1 MQMRKKLYI
10 FKLNSQEAMDMLLP
24 IVMEAHEM
32 VEALLKG
39 LPEIYGW
46 GAEESARPPSA
57 FSLISFNA
65 FLAYLLLV
73 LHVLLM

>member
-1 MQMRKKLYI
+1 MRKKLYI

-39 LPEIYGW
+39 LPEIYG
-46 GAEESARPPSA
+46 
-57 FSLISFNA
+57 
-65 FLAYLLLV
+65 
-73 LHVLLM
+73 

>member
-1 MQMRKKLYI
+1 MNL
-10 FKLNSQEAMDMLLP
+10 QEAMDMLLP
-24 IVMEAHEM
+24 IMMEAREM

-39 LPEIYGW
+39 LPEIYDW
-46 GAEESARPPSA
+46 GAEESASPLSA
-57 FSLISFNA
+57 FSLISFYA

>member
-1 MQMRKKLYI
+1 M
-10 FKLNSQEAMDMLLP
+10 NPHEAMDMLLP
-24 IVMEAHEM
+24 IMMEAREM

-46 GAEESARPPSA
+46 DTEESARPPSA
-57 FSLISFNA
+57 FSLISFYA
-65 FLAYLLLV
+65 FLAYLLLL